1 MSVPE
6 ISAAELR
13 QRLADPA
20 GVPLLLDCREPPE
33 LQICRMNGALH
44 IPMRQV
50 AQRLSEL
57 DPQREIVVF
66 CHHGRRSAMV
76 AGLLAASGFGRVL
89 SLRGGIDAWSC
100 EVDPAMPRY

>member
-1 MSVPE
+1 MSIPE
-6 ISAAELR
+6 ISVGELR
-13 QRLADPA
+13 QRLAEPA
-20 GVPLLLDCREPPE
+20 RAPVLLDCREPNE
-33 LQICRMNGALH
+33 VEICRIDGALH

-50 AQRLSEL
+50 AERLSEL
-57 DPQREIVVF
+57 DPQREIVVY